1 MKNFT
6 RVGWLWLTA
15 LLLTGGTSIGQDVS
29 AYLRRAGRVPTAPK
43 SVQTKQPATSYQ
55 KFVQGLRTVPGEMPV
70 CVFSKENM
78 FTRVGAPDGFV
89 QPGSQLP
96 NARIAAPTTA
106 TFVVTYNGFTPEA
119 QKAFQYAVDIWST
132 QISSPVPIRVKASW
146 FALPSGV
153 LGRAFSQFAVFS
165 PEGAQKATSYYAM
178 ALAERIARRAINHP
192 DSSDIVAEFA
202 SNNPNWYYGTD
213 GKPAAN
219 QTDLATVVLHEL
231 GHGLGFSSRFAVNAA
246 TSEGGINVAPAVYD
260 NFIENAQS
268 QRLLDQ
274 TVFATAAAL
283 YRPLVGRNL
292 FFNGPAAVKLA
303 GIKPKL
309 YAPAT
314 YSSGSSISHLDEATY
329 PAGNANSL
337 MSPIIGNAEVVHN
350 PGPAML
356 GIFQDMEWKTT
367 SVLHTP
373 FIDTETVKPL
383 SFTTTVISDT
393 LFDAA
398 SVKLYLYKGAI
409 GAAAPRSLTALQS
422 VPLTRAGTSSIY
434 SYSLPASQA
443 SGEFTYYFEAKDAA
457 GRVYTNPGKNTSG
470 GQIVHNFVVGPDN
483 IAPTITQHVAQPYL
497 IQSGADTLLLTA
509 LVSDDRFNNLDTAY
523 VELKLNGVARPG
535 ARLVDGANALGVSD
549 ARFSFIIFPKGT
561 LKGGDQITYRL
572 VTRDKAVA
580 KNTTTL
586 PAQGFYTIN
595 VVAPQATVRNTYS
608 SSLSSAAAVAT
619 DFVMDSFSITQP
631 ASFTDGAIHSAH
643 PYSDGGDI
651 FFQSD
656 YMVNLLAPIKIKA
669 NPDSATIRFDEIAL
683 VEPGDG
689 TDYTQSDFYDY
700 VIVEGSKDNGKNWLP
715 FLDGYDCRD
724 QSDWLAAW
732 NSKIATFTVLS
743 GNTTTTEDNST
754 APGTPSLFKKRSFS
768 MLDNGKFKAGDVVLI
783 RFRLFADQLA
793 RGWGWAIDNLA
804 IQAPAA
810 PKVLAAE
817 PLSRDAQFRV
827 YPNPTAGGLVRVE
840 AELTTPAT
848 EAALS
853 ISGPTGQT
861 LRQQSV
867 SVKNGTTV
875 SESLDLSQLPNGL
888 YFLRLQAGDSSQTRK
903 LVIAK

>member
-6 RVGWLWLTA
+6 RAGWLLLTA

-29 AYLRRAGRVPTAPK
+29 AYLRRHGRMSVSPK
-43 SVQTKQPATSYQ
+43 SIQTKAPALSYQ

-70 CVFSKENM
+70 CIFSNENK

-89 QPGSQLP
+89 QPGSQSP
-96 NARIAAPTTA
+96 NARVAAPQTA

-146 FALPSGV
+146 YVLPAGT
-153 LGRAFSQFAVFS
+153 LGRAFSQFAVYS
-165 PEGAQKATSYYAM
+165 PEAAQKATSYYAM

-202 SNNPNWYYGTD
+202 SNASWSYGTD
-213 GKPAAN
+213 GVGVAGK
-219 QTDLATVVLHEL
+219 TDLATVVLHEL
-231 GHGLGFSSRFAVNAA
+231 GHGLGFSSRFAVNAS
-246 TSEGGINVAPAVYD
+246 TGEGGINVAPAVYD
-260 NFIENAQS
+260 NFIENAQG
-268 QRLLDQ
+268 QKLLDQ
-274 TVFATAAAL
+274 TAFSTPAAL

-292 FFNGPAAVKLA
+292 FFNGPAAVKLT
-303 GIKPKL
+303 GTKPKL
-309 YAPAT
+309 FAPAT
-314 YSSGSSISHLDEATY
+314 YSPGSSISHLDETTY
-329 PAGNANSL
+329 PSGNINSL
-337 MSPIIGNAEVVHN
+337 MTPTVSNAEVILN

-373 FIDTETVKPL
+373 FRDTETVRPL
-383 SFTTTVISDT
+383 SLTTTVISDT
-393 LFDAA
+393 LYDAA
-398 SVKLYLYKGAI
+398 SVKLYFYKGAT
-409 GAAAPRSLTALQS
+409 APASLTALQP
-422 VPLTRAGTSSIY
+422 VQLARVGNTNTF

-443 SGEFTYYFEAKDAA
+443 TGNFTYYFEAKDAA
-457 GRVYTNPGKNTSG
+457 GRVYTNPGKNTAG

-483 IAPTITQHVAQPYL
+483 VAPTITNHVPQPYL

-509 LVSDDRFNNLDTAY
+509 LVSDDRFNNLDTTYA
-523 VELKLNGVARPG
+523 EIRLNGVARPNVNLFD
-535 ARLVDGANALGVSD
+535 ASNLFDVANARANLV
-549 ARFSFIIFPKGT
+549 IFPRGT
-561 LKGGDQITYRL
+561 LKAGDQITYRI
-572 VTRDKAVA
+572 VSRDKAIA
-580 KNTTTL
+580 KNITTL

-595 VVAPQATVRNTYS
+595 VVAPQATVRNTYV

-619 DFVMDSFSITQP
+619 DFAMDSFSITQP

-643 PYSDGGDI
+643 PYGNGGDI
-651 FFQSD
+651 FYQSD
-656 YMVNLLAPIKIKA
+656 YAVNLLAPIKIKA

-689 TDYTQSDFYDY
+689 TDYTQPDFYDY

-724 QSDWLAAW
+724 QPEWLTAW
-732 NSKIATFTVLS
+732 NAKIVATTALAGTRVVEDQLS
-743 GNTTTTEDNST
+743 TT
-754 APGTPSLFKKRSFS
+754 PGTPSLFKKRSFS

-817 PLSRDAQFRV
+817 PLPRDVQFRV

-867 SVKNGTTV
+867 LVKNGTTV

-888 YFLRLQAGDSSQTRK
+888 YFIRLQTGDSAQTRK
-903 LVIAK
+903 LMIAK